1 MRLWTL
7 HPKYL
12 DARGLVALWREGLL
26 AQAVLR
32 GQTKGYTHHPQLVR
46 FRQRP
51 SPVGAIAGYLRDVH
65 AEAAARGY
73 CFDPGKIVRARRDGP
88 IAVPRGQLDYEWQ
101 HLLAKV
107 KARDPAWAVRLEP
120 VRRPRP
126 HPLFRIVAGGVAD
139 WEKGTPAV
147 VLSEL
152 VRDEVRDRFSP
163 ADAKVVRAELKRASI
178 PMLPGPGRWRDRILL
193 GILKVADGDVRE
205 FRRALRIAQ
214 SDWRDLLC
222 AAGLHTENWPAV
234 LKRAG
239 YRVP

>member
-12 DARGLVALWREGLL
+12 DGRGLVALWREGLL

-32 GQTKGYTHHPQLVR
+32 GQTNGYLHHPQLAR

-51 SPVGAIAGYLRDVH
+51 SPVGAIAWYLRDIH

-73 CFDPGKIVRARRDGP
+73 NFDPGKIVRARRDGP
-88 IAVPRGQLDYEWQ
+88 ITVTRGQLHYEWQ
-101 HLLAKV
+101 HLLGKLRT
-107 KARDPAWAVRLEP
+107 RDPDRAARLEP
-120 VRRPRP
+120 VRRPQA
-126 HPLFRIVAGGVAD
+126 HPLFRVAAGGVAD
-139 WEKGTPAV
+139 WERVMNKI

-152 VRDEVRDRFSP
+152 VRAEVRDRFSP
-163 ADAKVVRAELKRASI
+163 ADAKVVRAELERAGI
-178 PMLPGPGRWRDRILL
+178 PLLPEPGRWRDRILL
-193 GILKVADGDVRE
+193 GILKAADGDVTA
-205 FRRALRIAQ
+205 FRRALRIART
-214 SDWRDLLC
+214 DWRDLLC
-222 AAGLHTENWPAV
+222 VAGLHTENWPAV